1 MEYFING
8 QLFPKVVVAAVVLL
22 DFVGVQQI
30 FREKVDGGSYF
41 LEQVFRPDDFAGI
54 AGHVPD
60 HIGVD
65 TLFGEDPLD
74 VVQFGGICLENAVV
88 LVGERVS
95 QSVSFQSVF
104 EFVQQSDRV
113 LDVPNLL
120 KFSSM
125 KDCSRVSSPWISTVN
140 FTYSKSKLFD

>member
-113 LDVPNLL
+113 LDVPEPAEV
-120 KFSSM
+120 F
-125 KDCSRVSSPWISTVN
+125 VN
-140 FTYSKSKLFD
+140 EGLQPSV